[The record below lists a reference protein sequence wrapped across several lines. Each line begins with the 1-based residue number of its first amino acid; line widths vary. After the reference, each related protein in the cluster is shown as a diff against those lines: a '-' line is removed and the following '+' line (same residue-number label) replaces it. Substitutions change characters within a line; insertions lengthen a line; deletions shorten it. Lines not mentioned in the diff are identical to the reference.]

1 MRMLIRAF
9 WASCLCL
16 LGAFPAFASAH
27 AEGTVRIG
35 VLKFGTVNWEVET
48 IKANG
53 LDKANGLTLE
63 VVELAG
69 NDATKIALQSGAV
82 DIIVSDWLFVARQ
95 RAGGLPLTFVPYSTS
110 VGAIMVPP
118 DSPIRTL
125 PDLKGRKIGVS
136 GGPLDKSWLMLRGY
150 AKDRYGLDL
159 AAETEQVF
167 GAPPLLS
174 EKLQQGELDATLNY
188 WNYNA
193 ALEAK
198 GYRQIA
204 SAREAAKSLG
214 ASGDISAIGY
224 VFDEAWAT
232 ANPGLAMGFV
242 KASRAAK
249 SLLATSDEAWAHLR
263 PMMNA
268 ADDAVFETLI
278 ARYREGIP
286 NRPIAEEE
294 RDTAKIY
301 AFLAEIGGE
310 KLVGSAATM
319 PDGTFW
325 PALKNGF

>member
-1 MRMLIRAF
+1 MSVLTRTF
-9 WASCLCL
+9 WIACLCL
-16 LGAFPAFASAH
+16 VGAVFASVPAM

-53 LDKANGLTLE
+53 LDKANGIDLE

-69 NDATKIALQSGAV
+69 NDATKVALQSGAV
-82 DIIVSDWLFVARQ
+82 DVIVSDWLFVARQ
-95 RAGGLPLTFVPYSTS
+95 RAEGLPLTFVPYSTS

-118 DSPIRTL
+118 DSPVQEL
-125 PDLKGRKIGVS
+125 PDLKGLKIGVS

-150 AKDRYGLDL
+150 ASDRYGFDL

-174 EKLQQGELDATLNY
+174 EKLEQGELDATLNY

-193 ALEAK
+193 SLEAK

-204 SAREAAKSLG
+204 SAQEAAKSLG

-224 VFDEAWAT
+224 VFNEEWAS
-232 ANPGLAMGFV
+232 ANPALAMGFV

-249 SLLATSDEAWAHLR
+249 SLLATSDAAWAHLR
-263 PMMNA
+263 PMMRA
-268 ADDAVFETLI
+268 KDDAVFKTLV

-294 RDTAKIY
+294 RDTAGIY
-301 AFLAEIGGE
+301 EFLARIGGE